1 MSSPSSGRGE
11 GFDMANVA
19 ALIAMRGGKCG
30 VAERW
35 YTFESDSARGGQLA
49 APRPLTEVQLEKERS
64 VNAMLMIPALLLPV
78 LGCHRGGHVTLVQ
91 DPTAGVC
98 VSHQPQPLSESMGC
112 AYHIRR
118 DGTLHIKELDG
129 CDVLQADNVERLLPS
144 LVSIVASTGE
154 MCAQSRS
161 GDVYCWGTSSEWQIG
176 GSEFQCRWHG
186 PTPTL
191 VLRGVVSLQVYHG
204 VFCAM
209 KHDSSLFCWGTPHRE
224 MPYAASRAT
233 GAYVCTPSRL
243 QLDLEQ
249 NRCATI
255 STGPILCIAQDG
267 YEVDCW
273 VPKTNQRPTWVRR
286 KGLSA
291 ATAYEAVVE
300 TAGQT
305 CAVGTWD
312 GLRRLRCCASGSGAC
327 SDATITGAL
336 SDIVFTSKRAIALTS
351 DEPVELQ
358 WRPSG
363 NYMSMESSVHV
374 ERLSTAVRMS
384 RSCVLDRLDDLYCSV
399 RP

>member
-1 MSSPSSGRGE
+1 MKCERHAHDSS
-11 GFDMANVA
+11 VA
-19 ALIAMRGGKCG
+19 
-30 VAERW
+30 
-35 YTFESDSARGGQLA
+35 S
-49 APRPLTEVQLEKERS
+49 
-64 VNAMLMIPALLLPV
+64 PV
-78 LGCHRGGHVTLVQ
+78 LGCHGGGHVTLVQ
-91 DPTAGVC
+91 DPPAGVC

-129 CDVLQADNVERLLPS
+129 CDVLQADNLERLLPS

-154 MCAQSRS
+154 MCTQSRA

-176 GSEFQCRWHG
+176 GSEFRCRWHG

-191 VLRGVVSLQVYHG
+191 VLRDAVSLRVYGG

-209 KHDSSLFCWGTPHRE
+209 KNDSSVFCWGSPDEE
-224 MPYAASRAT
+224 MPYAVAPASRADT
-233 GAYVCTPSRL
+233 CRPSL
-243 QLDLEQ
+243 LALER
-249 NRCATI
+249 NLCATM
-255 STGPILCIAQDG
+255 STGRTLCIAQDG

-273 VPKTNQRPTWVRR
+273 VPRTNQRPTWVRR
-286 KGLSA
+286 KRLSA
-291 ATAYEAVVE
+291 ASAYEAVLE

-312 GLRRLRCCASGSGAC
+312 GLRRLRCCASGSGPC

-336 SDIVFTSKRAIALTS
+336 SDIVFTDGRAIALTS
-351 DEPVELQ
+351 DEPLELQ

-374 ERLSTAVRMS
+374 ERLSTAVRMT